1 VGGTVQSFGLVPQSF
16 FLFPDFYFVDFSI
29 FKPKPFCGLKTS
41 VSQQKHVFSYKYT
54 EAYI

>member
-1 VGGTVQSFGLVPQSF
+1 VGGTVQIFGLVPQSF
-16 FLFPDFYFVDFSI
+16 FLFPDLYFVDFSI